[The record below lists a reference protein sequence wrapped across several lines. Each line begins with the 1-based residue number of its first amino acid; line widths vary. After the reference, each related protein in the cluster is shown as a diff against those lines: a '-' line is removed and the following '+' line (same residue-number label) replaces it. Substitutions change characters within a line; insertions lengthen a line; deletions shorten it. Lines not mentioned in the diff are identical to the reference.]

1 MKTTLNRIRLCHPCE
16 ESWKTL
22 LTFLNKT
29 EADNE
34 ELSIR
39 TILDVCGVSD
49 AIWALRAVEGHDKEI
64 RLFACDC
71 VESVLHIFES
81 EYPNDSRPRIAIETA
96 RRYANGQAT
105 KQELDAARSAS
116 WDAVSDAAWDAAWD
130 AVWYAARSAAMS
142 ASWYAVLDAASD
154 ASWNAAS
161 DAASDDELEKQ
172 KEFLLKY
179 I

>member
-1 MKTTLNRIRLCHPCE
+1 MKTTLNLIRLCQPCE

-29 EADNE
+29 EADHE

-39 TILDVCGVSD
+39 TILDACGVSD
-49 AIWALRAVEGHDKEI
+49 AIWALRAVDGHDKEI

-71 VESVLHIFES
+71 AESVLHIFES
-81 EYPNDSRPRIAIETA
+81 EYPNDNRPKMVIETA

-105 KQELDAARSAS
+105 KQELNVDGSAAWNAAWNAAWSAAKDAASSAAWS
-116 WDAVSDAAWDAAWD
+116 ASDAAWSAAGNAARVAAWG
-130 AVWYAARSAAMS
+130 AVSAA
-142 ASWYAVLDAASD
+142 DSD
-154 ASWNAAS
+154 V
-161 DAASDDELEKQ
+161 ELEKQ